1 MLFFFTEIDDS
12 DSDFEPSEEETDS
25 DLSYEDSD
33 QECCDDI
40 DSNTSDESC
49 VYPSLEMNKT
59 VTVLTPGKN
68 SKGKRSNK
76 CHSCVFCEV
85 FSSNIARH
93 MSLKHQN
100 EVEVAKILMLPK
112 KSKERRKMWDILV
125 KKGDFAHNYSILQK
139 GHGILIPKYR
149 SRKPA
154 PNTKDYL
161 PCQYCK
167 GFYKKLDLWKH
178 QKSCQKPE
186 NSDSLCIAPIR
197 SGKLL
202 LPVENKEVTKK
213 LYNDIILKMRDDG
226 IREVVEGD
234 YLIMR
239 YGQRL
244 YEEQGHIP
252 HRHQYISQK
261 MRELGRLLVVLKS
274 SEYNI
279 SSLEDAMKPSSWDSF
294 IQSVKKVSEF
304 SYETHTYGIPSLALK
319 IGYSMKKCA
328 EDLHFIALKNEDED
342 KKRISQTFVEM
353 YNCDWKT
360 SISAKALASLSSLKY
375 NKTQLLPLVEDVVK
389 MNDFLQKKA
398 EVMINSWSDDCC
410 AEFTK
415 MCLAQ
420 IILFNRKRSGEAE
433 RMSVQS
439 FHDARSGG
447 QVDAVVKSALTEFE
461 KHLCQTHLRVEIMGK
476 KGRKVPVLLTKEMQ
490 RNIDTLLK
498 KRKFKS
504 QFLFARVGSQ
514 ISTYRGSDCIREFAL
529 QCGAKNPATI
539 TSTKLRKQL
548 ATLAQVLN
556 LKENSQDILAT
567 FQGHDIRVHR
577 EFYRL
582 PHDALEVAKVSKL
595 LHCVNNGTISKF
607 KGLDFDDIQFDKGK

>member
-1 MLFFFTEIDDS
+1 
-12 DSDFEPSEEETDS
+12 
-25 DLSYEDSD
+25 
-33 QECCDDI
+33 
-40 DSNTSDESC
+40 
-49 VYPSLEMNKT
+49 
-59 VTVLTPGKN
+59 
-68 SKGKRSNK
+68 
-76 CHSCVFCEV
+76 
-85 FSSNIARH
+85 
-93 MSLKHQN
+93 
-100 EVEVAKILMLPK
+100 
-112 KSKERRKMWDILV
+112 
-125 KKGDFAHNYSILQK
+125 
-139 GHGILIPKYR
+139 
-149 SRKPA
+149 
-154 PNTKDYL
+154 
-161 PCQYCK
+161 
-167 GFYKKLDLWKH
+167 
-178 QKSCQKPE
+178 
-186 NSDSLCIAPIR
+186 
-197 SGKLL
+197 
-202 LPVENKEVTKK
+202 
-213 LYNDIILKMRDDG
+213 MRDDG

-415 MCLAQ
+415 ICLAQ

-498 KRKFKS
+498 KRKF
-504 QFLFARVGSQ
+504 L
-514 ISTYRGSDCIREFAL
+514 TYH
-529 QCGAKNPATI
+529 
-539 TSTKLRKQL
+539 TSIIEGHYHSFSIWNLINVYTD
-548 ATLAQVLN
+548 QVN
-556 LKENSQDILAT
+556 IKT
-567 FQGHDIRVHR
+567 
-577 EFYRL
+577 
-582 PHDALEVAKVSKL
+582 
-595 LHCVNNGTISKF
+595 NGPF
-607 KGLDFDDIQFDKGK
+607 V